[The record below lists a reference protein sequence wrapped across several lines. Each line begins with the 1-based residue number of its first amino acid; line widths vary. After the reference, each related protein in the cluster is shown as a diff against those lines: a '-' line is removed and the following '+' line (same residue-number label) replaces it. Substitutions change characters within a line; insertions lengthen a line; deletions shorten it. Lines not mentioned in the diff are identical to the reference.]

1 MLSIVW
7 FHDDRDHPKGIDG
20 LRIEDIGQLASRLP
34 EGAQLLSWRPTTR
47 GDGAGAVL
55 LRFTTPTVLHGFM
68 REHRAL
74 ECAFQTEFWVRD
86 WNARTWFVNARR
98 RLGPALMV
106 R

>member
-20 LRIEDIGQLASRLP
+20 LRIKDIGQLASRLP
-34 EGAQLLSWRPTTR
+34 VGAQLLSWRPTR
-47 GDGAGAVL
+47 CGDGAGAML
-55 LRFTTPTVLHGFM
+55 LRFATPTVFQGFIGK
-68 REHRAL
+68 HRAL
-74 ECAFQTEFWVRD
+74 ESAFQTEFWVRD
-86 WNARTWFVNARR
+86 WTASTWFVYARR